1 MKLLFALFD
10 VDNSGTLTKE
20 ELKQL
25 LQSPDPDG
33 PSVSQQQVDEYL
45 KLADTDG
52 KEYPFI
58 SSISFICYF

>member
-1 MKLLFALFD
+1 M
-10 VDNSGTLTKE
+10 DNSGTLTQD

-33 PSVSQQQVDEYL
+33 PAVSDEKIAEYL

-52 KEYPFI
+52 KPMSFLPFN
-58 SSISFICYF
+58 

>member
-1 MKLLFALFD
+1 
-10 VDNSGTLTKE
+10 LTKD

-33 PSVSQQQVDEYL
+33 PPVAEEKLTEYL

-52 KEYPFI
+52 E
-58 SSISFICYF
+58 